1 MGQPK
6 GSPGGWQL
14 LCWVLMV
21 VYPVY
26 LATSLGYLMSC
37 LQSLLHIILK
47 QIQDNVSFHLYQSPK
62 GKESSL
68 FYYNHNIII
77 MPFKKDDCFISNV
90 QSSFLSHLPHDS
102 SLMFL
107 SWWVYLLILFSSRLN
122 TGLFFTHTVY
132 LLKKLSFFVLSSVWI
147 LLIGSH
153 KVVCFSNVS
162 MSCNLVIVSTH
173 LINSNCNFG
182 DNRTTS

>member
-1 MGQPK
+1 MEVVNPCLRRPSFK
-6 GSPGGWQL
+6 VWLVL
-14 LCWVLMV
+14 L
-21 VYPVY
+21 Y
-26 LATSLGYLMSC
+26 LCLC
-37 LQSLLHIILK
+37 LQSPLHVILK

-107 SWWVYLLILFSSRLN
+107 SWWVYLLILFLSKFN
-122 TGLFFTHTVY
+122 PGLFFHSYCLFVEEI
-132 LLKKLSFFVLSSVWI
+132 KFF
-147 LLIGSH
+147 
-153 KVVCFSNVS
+153 CTFFSLDFVS
-162 MSCNLVIVSTH
+162 W
-173 LINSNCNFG
+173 FP
-182 DNRTTS
+182 

>member
-14 LCWVLMV
+14 ICWVLMV

-107 SWWVYLLILFSSRLN
+107 SWWVYLLILFLSKFN
-122 TGLFFTHTVY
+122 PGLFFHSYCLFVEEI
-132 LLKKLSFFVLSSVWI
+132 KFFVLSSVWI
-147 LLIGSH
+147 LLVGSH